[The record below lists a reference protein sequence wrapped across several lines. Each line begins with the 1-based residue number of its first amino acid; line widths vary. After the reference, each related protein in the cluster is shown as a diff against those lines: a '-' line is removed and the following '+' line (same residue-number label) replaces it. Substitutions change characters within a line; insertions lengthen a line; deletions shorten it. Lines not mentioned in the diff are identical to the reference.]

1 MKCQNTKA
9 QINVIQKIKYLR
21 IEHNI
26 SQIAL
31 SDILE
36 ISSGQVGS
44 IESPRFQHKYTL
56 KQIKK
61 FCSHINYPF
70 EQIFLDEIEIE
81 SPNYTDLLIQKI
93 IEYDE

>member
-1 MKCQNTKA
+1 MKFQNTEA
-9 QINVIQKIKYLR
+9 QINVIQRIKELR

-31 SDILE
+31 SDILG

-61 FCSHINYPF
+61 FCSYINFPF
-70 EQIFLDEIEIE
+70 EQIFLTEAEIKL
-81 SPNYTDLLIQKI
+81 PNYPDLLIQKI